1 MENPLVLGVDIGG
14 SHITAGLINLGERK
28 IISTSI
34 KYKEI
39 NPHEKAEVIIN
50 AWCQVIEEAYAGW
63 NVREKRI
70 GLALPGPFD
79 YENGICLIK
88 EQNKFQSL
96 YLMNI
101 RDEFVRRLNVKLYNI
116 KFVNDA
122 EAFLRGELFAHPPG
136 EQSVLGITLGTGLG
150 SALCLKGEVSDA
162 DLWNT
167 PFLDGIAEEY
177 LGGGWL
183 ITRYHQLTGVRLPGV
198 KELSARVNSD
208 QKAKQVF
215 GEFGHNLARFIDSQ
229 INMHR
234 LDQVVIGGKISHAFD
249 HFSKELT
256 ANLLHREEMVLIRVS
271 ELKENAALLGAATEE
286 FDRKL
291 NRQEL

>member
-14 SHITAGLINLGERK
+14 SHITAGLINLGKRK

-39 NPHEKAEVIIN
+39 DPHEKAEVILN

-101 RDEFVRRLNVKLYNI
+101 RDEFVRRLNVKLSNI

-136 EQSVLGITLGTGLG
+136 EQSVLGITLGTG
-150 SALCLKGEVSDA
+150 
-162 DLWNT
+162 
-167 PFLDGIAEEY
+167 
-177 LGGGWL
+177 
-183 ITRYHQLTGVRLPGV
+183 
-198 KELSARVNSD
+198 
-208 QKAKQVF
+208 
-215 GEFGHNLARFIDSQ
+215 
-229 INMHR
+229 
-234 LDQVVIGGKISHAFD
+234 
-249 HFSKELT
+249 
-256 ANLLHREEMVLIRVS
+256 
-271 ELKENAALLGAATEE
+271 
-286 FDRKL
+286 
-291 NRQEL
+291 